1 MAEDTVHRRLT
12 VVVSADVVAYSR
24 LIGADEAGTRAALNS
39 HRRELIDPNLA
50 EHHGRLVSTAG
61 DSLLAEFT
69 SVVAAVQW
77 AVEFQRG
84 MKDRNVETPVDRRI
98 IFRIGINLGEV
109 IVEGEDIHGDGVN
122 VAARLQAL
130 AAPGGICIS
139 GKVFEEAH
147 NRIDV
152 GFEDLGEIEVKNIA
166 RPIRVFRA
174 GPERVETAD
183 SGPPDA
189 PALEVPDK
197 PSIAVLP
204 FDNLSGDPE
213 QEHFADGMTEDL
225 ITDLSKVSGLFVVA
239 RHSSFAY
246 KGKTIDVR
254 AVAAQLGVRYVLEG
268 SVRKSGNRV
277 RINAQLIDATSGGHM
292 WADRYDGSVENV
304 FELQDEV
311 GVRVVSALS
320 VQLTRGE
327 TDSLKRVHTSNLDAY
342 ELFIR
347 ARTTPY
353 PPVPERINSA
363 RKMFE
368 TVIKMDPGFA
378 GGYAGVSAMLSLGA
392 MLSHVDASEPIAQA
406 IKMAQKAVSVD
417 ETFGWSYTSLGMA
430 LLHRK
435 QYDDAIAAALEAIT
449 RQPSDA
455 DAHAFLGLIQGLG
468 GQYAAGV
475 GSIDQAI
482 RFNPQY
488 FNGPYLNQSLI
499 IQVLAGDYV
508 AAIETFRENIGRQGP
523 VGPPALWAPL
533 KILLFRASSI

>member
-1 MAEDTVHRRLT
+1 M
-12 VVVSADVVAYSR
+12 
-24 LIGADEAGTRAALNS
+24 
-39 HRRELIDPNLA
+39 
-50 EHHGRLVSTAG
+50 
-61 DSLLAEFT
+61 
-69 SVVAAVQW
+69 
-77 AVEFQRG
+77 
-84 MKDRNVETPVDRRI
+84 
-98 IFRIGINLGEV
+98 
-109 IVEGEDIHGDGVN
+109 
-122 VAARLQAL
+122 
-130 AAPGGICIS
+130 
-139 GKVFEEAH
+139 
-147 NRIDV
+147 
-152 GFEDLGEIEVKNIA
+152 
-166 RPIRVFRA
+166 FRA

-189 PALEVPDK
+189 PALEVLDAGVADADSSARSK

-225 ITDLSKVSGLFVVA
+225 ITDLSKVSGRGSAQQDCSSSA

-406 IKMAQKAVSVD
+406 VKMAQKAVSVD

-482 RFNPQY
+482 RFNQQY
-488 FNGPYLNQSLI
+488 FNGPYLN
-499 IQVLAGDYV
+499 
-508 AAIETFRENIGRQGP
+508 
-523 VGPPALWAPL
+523 PL
-533 KILLFRASSI
+533 LSG